1 MPCRAVIFDFN
12 GTISDDEHIMYG
24 VISGLFAE
32 HGRPLS
38 QREYIDHLAGLSD
51 EAIVR
56 GWLGDHPELERLVA
70 ERVRRYRDAVR
81 DGSSVTGPVREAIRY
96 AAARVPVALVSGA
109 ALEEVEPVI
118 EAAGLTEAFLALV
131 CSDHVGN
138 GKPHPEGYLRA
149 VELLE
154 LGGHAIH
161 PSEVTAFED
170 TEAGVRSAKA
180 AGMRCIAVLGTLP
193 AERLAAADDIVDA
206 IDVPLMRR
214 LLG

>member
-1 MPCRAVIFDFN
+1 M
-12 GTISDDEHIMYG
+12 
-24 VISGLFAE
+24 
-32 HGRPLS
+32 
-38 QREYIDHLAGLSD
+38 
-51 EAIVR
+51 
-56 GWLGDHPELERLVA
+56 
-70 ERVRRYRDAVR
+70 
-81 DGSSVTGPVREAIRY
+81 
-96 AAARVPVALVSGA
+96 
-109 ALEEVEPVI
+109 I

-154 LGGHAIH
+154 LGGHEIH
-161 PSEVTAFED
+161 PSQVTAFED

-180 AGMRCIAVLGTLP
+180 AGMRCVAVLGTLP
-193 AERLAAADDIVDA
+193 AHRLAAADDIVDA